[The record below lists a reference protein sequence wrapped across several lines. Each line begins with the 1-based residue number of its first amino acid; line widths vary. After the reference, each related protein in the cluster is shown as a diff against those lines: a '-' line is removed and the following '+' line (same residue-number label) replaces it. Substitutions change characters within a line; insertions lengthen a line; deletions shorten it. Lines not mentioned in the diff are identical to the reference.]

1 MESVLHANGNQK
13 KARLATFMSERIDW
27 EGHKSSNQKDYITI
41 VNIYSTKIEAPQYK
55 RQIIRAIKGKLNSN
69 TVILEDFNTPLSSMN
84 RSSRHNI
91 SRETKAFNDTLDH
104 MDLFDIYR
112 TFYPKAAAAEY
123 TFF

>member
-84 RSSRHNI
+84 RSSMNPSVNYGLWVIMTCWFKFTSCNRC
-91 SRETKAFNDTLDH
+91 TPLLGFV
-104 MDLFDIYR
+104 
-112 TFYPKAAAAEY
+112 
-123 TFF
+123 